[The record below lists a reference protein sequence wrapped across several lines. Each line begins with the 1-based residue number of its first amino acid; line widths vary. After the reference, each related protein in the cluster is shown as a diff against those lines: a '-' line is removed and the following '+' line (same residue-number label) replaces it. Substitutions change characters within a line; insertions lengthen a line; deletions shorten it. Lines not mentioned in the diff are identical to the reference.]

1 MKNGF
6 LGKYNSSTLGG
17 VMMHVMLA
25 AILLMILCV
34 LYFYAY
40 LPGTTNHGETI
51 TVPNVEGLPLSKVAS
66 FLEEHDLR
74 YEINDSSYSEDYPP
88 LTVLKQVPLSG
99 SKVKENRKIYVTVNR
114 IKPPTVPVP
123 DLIDVSLINA
133 DALLKGS
140 ELKRGKIHLV
150 RGPFLNLVKEIR
162 INGKTVVP
170 GVRIPKGTIIDLVV
184 MDGGSKN
191 LPTPDVVGMSLEDAK
206 IPLLGSNLSIG
217 EIHLV
222 SDTTGGK
229 SIILK
234 QKPQAQE
241 NIQVGDV
248 VELWIGE
255 PGSVIEEEG
264 EFSADD
270 EDGGDER

>member
-1 MKNGF
+1 MKAGF
-6 LGKYNSSTLGG
+6 FTKYNANTLGG
-17 VMMHVMLA
+17 FLLHLVLA
-25 AILLMILCV
+25 VILLIVLCI

-51 TVPNVEGLPLSKVAS
+51 TVPNVEGLPLERVAE

-88 LTVLKQVPLSG
+88 LTVLKQVPVSG

-114 IKPPTVPVP
+114 LKPPTVPVP

-140 ELKRGKIHLV
+140 ELRRGKIHLV
-150 RGPFLNLVKEIR
+150 RGPFLNLVKEIQ
-162 INGKTVVP
+162 IGGKTVTP

-191 LPTPDVVGMSLEDAK
+191 LPAPNVVGMTLEDAK

-217 EIHLV
+217 EIHLLG
-222 SDTTGGK
+222 DTTGGK
-229 SIILK
+229 AVILK
-234 QKPQAQE
+234 QNPPPQE

-255 PGSVIEEEG
+255 PGSDV
-264 EFSADD
+264 DD
-270 EDGGDER
+270 IDGTSDDNEDGER

>member
-1 MKNGF
+1 MKAGF
-6 LGKYNSSTLGG
+6 LRKYNANTFGG
-17 VMMHVMLA
+17 FLLHLVLA
-25 AILLMILCV
+25 VILLIVLCV

-51 TVPNVEGLPLSKVAS
+51 TVPNVEGLPLERVAE

-88 LTVLKQVPLSG
+88 LTVLKQVPVSG

-114 IKPPTVPVP
+114 LKPPTVPVP

-140 ELKRGKIHLV
+140 ELRRGKIHLV
-150 RGPFLNLVKEIR
+150 RGPFLNLVKEIQ
-162 INGKTVVP
+162 IGGKTVMP

-191 LPTPDVVGMSLEDAK
+191 LPAPNVVGMSLEDAK

-217 EIHLV
+217 EIHLLG
-222 SDTTGGK
+222 DTTGGK
-229 SIILK
+229 AVILK
-234 QKPQAQE
+234 QNPPPQE

-255 PGSVIEEEG
+255 PGSDV
-264 EFSADD
+264 DD
-270 EDGGDER
+270 NDGTSDDNEDGER